1 MAEAVSRS
9 IRNLRRRQNTHF
21 RSPPNGAGSLF
32 PSQCLLIEFGLSR
45 LIVQPTL
52 VFEFFLK
59 EVNASLFPPPKPAF
73 DEFFVTGM
81 LSLSYMLMCATSYTS
96 INLESW
102 PRTLPY
108 GLSNP
113 TYQTSNLSRGRKR
126 SAMPL
131 PESIRYLVNSGGG
144 ESMPERQRDIV
155 CRVSIS
161 DANSVHSGGRQ
172 GGSERRESGVPLY
185 SASVYDAYRILWQNW
200 TRVQ

>member
-96 INLESW
+96 NNLGD
-102 PRTLPY
+102 LH
-108 GLSNP
+108 
-113 TYQTSNLSRGRKR
+113 LSRICCSNTSQHIIGRR
-126 SAMPL
+126 DS
-131 PESIRYLVNSGGG
+131 RNSRPGNK
-144 ESMPERQRDIV
+144 V
-155 CRVSIS
+155 TLCF
-161 DANSVHSGGRQ
+161 
-172 GGSERRESGVPLY
+172 
-185 SASVYDAYRILWQNW
+185 
-200 TRVQ
+200 